1 VTITYDIINEN
12 GSSSPKTLVEKDS
25 NNNTIERWFLTTELF
40 NEFYQPSAGVPDFCD
55 LSKVFGNTEA

>member
-1 VTITYDIINEN
+1 VTITYDIINED
-12 GSSSPKTLVEKDS
+12 GTSDHKTLVEKDS

-55 LSKVFGNTEA
+55 LSK